1 MSQFFTPFVIVSLT
15 PLWVAIIAVL
25 FGLTVGRRIAKQDR
39 VERLAREA
47 ARAAAQEE
55 MLRRLLSSS
64 NR

>member
-1 MSQFFTPFVIVSLT
+1 MSQIFTPFVIVSLM
-15 PLWVAIIAVL
+15 PLWVAIVAGL
-25 FGLTVGRRIAKQDR
+25 FVVTFGRRIARQDR
-39 VERLAREA
+39 TERLAREA